1 MLLFLIVFTPIN
13 QTINCNKYEI
23 NELRKMIAKPVTII
37 KRASI
42 PAAQNKQA
50 IHHNI
55 FREGLK

>member
-1 MLLFLIVFTPIN
+1 M
-13 QTINCNKYEI
+13 CNKYEI